1 MKSKSYSGFK
11 VVVSIILACAACV
24 GCNHYKA
31 AVNGKLPNYWEQN
44 VYGDS
49 LSVFPSHGDYDVYP
63 FGMEYQPLDELTF
76 LSHAVMDDYW
86 RSKHVLSFRDG
97 GNHLVFEEFCVESDW
112 YRFPIVYANI
122 TDSRIRLEKGIHT
135 GLRRTDVLHRLELD
149 SIADNIQKVCLTANY
164 DASTTFYF
172 ADGLLTRVV
181 IRTDRELLRNPD
193 PVFAHRHAGQVVGY
207 TGKRLYAV
215 RQEPDEWLL
224 SPICFVNEQGD
235 TIVPYGR
242 YTYCESDS
250 IAPVGFA
257 WESGVKGITCINTEG
272 QVLCRALE
280 VDNLTPDY
288 LHEGHFRIVNDEGLM
303 GFADSLGHVV
313 VTPQFKYAYPFE
325 GGKAKVTYTGQK
337 NDPNDEHWE
346 WVSDDW
352 FYIDYQGRKQ

>member
-1 MKSKSYSGFK
+1 MKSMNNRGFK

-31 AVNGKLPNYWEQN
+31 AFNGKLPNYWDQN

-49 LSVFPSHGDYDVYP
+49 LSAFPSRGDYDVYP
-63 FGMEYQPLDELTF
+63 FGMEYQPLEELTY
-76 LSHAVMDDYW
+76 LSHTIMDNYW
-86 RSKHVLSFRDG
+86 KSKHILSFRDS
-97 GNHLVFEEFCVESDW
+97 GNHLVFEEFCVDGDW
-112 YRFPIVYANI
+112 YRFPLIYANI

-135 GLRRTDVLHRLELD
+135 GLRRADVLRRLKLGG
-149 SIADNIQKVCLTANY
+149 IADNIQKVCLTTNY

-172 ADGLLTRVV
+172 SDGLLTRIV

-193 PVFAHRHAGQVVGY
+193 PVFVRRHAGQVVGY

-215 RQEPDEWLL
+215 RQGPDNGIT
-224 SPICFVNEQGD
+224 SVCFVNEQGD
-235 TIVPYGR
+235 TIVPHGR
-242 YTYCESDS
+242 FVYCTSDS

-257 WESGVKGITCINTEG
+257 KESGAKGIACINTEG
-272 QVLCRALE
+272 QVLCRALD

-288 LHEGHFRIVNDEGLM
+288 LFDGYFRIVNEEGLM

-325 GGKAKVTYTGQK
+325 RGKAKVTYTGQK

-352 FYIDYQGRKQ
+352 FYIDHQGRKIP

>member
-1 MKSKSYSGFK
+1 MKSMSYIGFK

-76 LSHAVMDDYW
+76 LSHTVMDNYW
-86 RSKHVLSFRDG
+86 KSKHILSFRDG
-97 GNHLVFEEFCVESDW
+97 GNHLVFEKFRVDSDW

-122 TDSRIRLEKGIHT
+122 TDSKIRLEKGIHT
-135 GLRRTDVLHRLELD
+135 GLRRADVLHRLELD
-149 SIADNIQKVCLTANY
+149 SIADNIQKVCLTTNY

-172 ADGLLTRVV
+172 ADGLLTRIV

-193 PVFAHRHAGQVVGY
+193 PVFEQRYAGQVVGY
-207 TGKRLYAV
+207 TGKKLYV
-215 RQEPDEWLL
+215 IPNNRDNFL
-224 SPICFVNEQGD
+224 SDVCLVNEQGD

-242 YTYCESDS
+242 FSWCVSDS
-250 IAPVGFA
+250 ISPIGFVL
-257 WESGVKGITCINTEG
+257 EPKKGIACVNTEG

-280 VDNLTPDY
+280 GDFVPDC
-288 LHEGHFRIVNDEGLM
+288 LSEGHFRIVNDEGLI
-303 GFADSLGHVV
+303 GFADSLGHIVI
-313 VTPQFKYAYPFE
+313 TPQFKCAYPFRE
-325 GGKAKVTYTGQK
+325 GKAKVAYTGQIQK
-337 NDPNDEHWE
+337 DGPHDEHGM

-352 FYIDYQGRKQ
+352 FYIDHQGRKL